1 MRRLYVLLLILFAS
15 FSVTAQISVKE
26 GSFRDAG
33 QFFTMK
39 EDMTDDNY
47 TPFAVIKVKTENMTA
62 TQVEQL
68 GFSGNA
74 LTYIDAE
81 FHDTEVWVYL
91 TYLAP
96 YLKITHPDLSSTE
109 FTIPYDMKPLQG
121 YELVLVNGAVAR
133 TGGGNG
139 MLTITTNVPGAEV
152 YLDGTK
158 MLEITPYSN
167 DMVAAGHHE
176 LKIVKKNYQ
185 TVVRQIDVLEGKE
198 IKIDANL
205 ELSFG
210 IINVDTNP
218 TGATVYID
226 NVKRGVTPLII
237 NDIRVGEHA
246 LKLEKD
252 EYDTVEWTLNV
263 EEDKDCVVVQPLTV
277 SKIIKSYT
285 VKNVSF
291 DMVLVKGG
299 ASGDFYIGRCEVTQ
313 ALWKAVMG
321 QNPSRNG
328 GSRLPVEMV
337 TYDDCQKF
345 IKKLNK
351 MTKANF
357 RLPTRAE
364 WEYAAKG
371 GKWSKGYQYSGS
383 NNINQVAWYTGNSGS
398 YLQGRYSQERQQ
410 DYFNMTRCIHPVA
423 ELQDNELGL
432 YDMSGNVYEFCSDI
446 DAQGYRTAMGG
457 SFTCEADRC
466 KNTSSVHF
474 KPDTKT
480 NDLGLRLV
488 IQY

>member
-1 MRRLYVLLLILFAS
+1 MK
-15 FSVTAQISVKE
+15 AQISVKD
-26 GSFRDAG
+26 GSFKEAG

-47 TPFAVIKVKTENMTA
+47 TPFAVIKVKTENMTEE
-62 TQVEQL
+62 QVEQL

-81 FHDTEVWVYL
+81 FHGTEAWVYL

-96 YLKITHPDLSSTE
+96 YLKVTHPDLSSTE

-139 MLTITTNVPGAEV
+139 ILAITTNVPDAEI
-152 YLDGTK
+152 YLNGTK
-158 MLEITPYSN
+158 MPGTTPYSN

-185 TVVRQIDVLEGKE
+185 TVVRQIEVLEGKE
-198 IKIDANL
+198 TKIDVNL

-210 IINVDTNP
+210 IINVDTYP

-226 NVKRGVTPLII
+226 NVKRGVTPMII

-263 EEDKDCVVVQPLTV
+263 KEDEECVVTQPLTV
-277 SKIIKSYT
+277 TKIIKSFT
-285 VKNVSF
+285 VKKVDF
-291 DMVLVKGG
+291 DMILVKGG
-299 ASGDFYIGRCEVTQ
+299 PSGDFYIGRTEVTRRSYMQ
-313 ALWKAVMG
+313 VMNVKPG
-321 QNPSRNG
+321 YNPD
-328 GSRLPVEMV
+328 GSCPMERI
-337 TYDDCQKF
+337 TYDDCIQF

-351 MTKANF
+351 LTKAKF

-371 GKWSKGYQYSGS
+371 GKWSQGYKYSGS
-383 NNINQVAWYTGNSGS
+383 DNIEQVAWYNGNSGS
-398 YLQGRYSQERQQ
+398 YLMGSRHTKEQQQE
-410 DYFNMTRCIHPVA
+410 YYNMTRNVHHVA
-423 ELQDNELGL
+423 EKHENELGL
-432 YDMSGNVYEFCSDI
+432 FDMSGNVYEMCTDV
-446 DAQGYRTAMGG
+446 DANGFHCAMGG
-457 SFTCEADRC
+457 SYSCEADRC
-466 KNTSSVHF
+466 KNTSSVYF
-474 KPDTKT
+474 KPDMKAK
-480 NDLGLRLV
+480 DLGLRLV
-488 IQY
+488 LQE

>member
-1 MRRLYVLLLILFAS
+1 MK
-15 FSVTAQISVKE
+15 AQISVKE
-26 GSFRDAG
+26 GSFHDAG

-62 TQVEQL
+62 AQVEQL

-139 MLTITTNVPGAEV
+139 MLTITTNVAGAEV
-152 YLDGTK
+152 YLNGTK
-158 MLEITPYSN
+158 MPAITPYSN
-167 DMVAAGHHE
+167 DMVAAGHYE
-176 LKIVKKNYQ
+176 VKIVKKNYQ
-185 TVVRQIDVLEGKE
+185 TAIRQIDVLEGKE
-198 IKIDANL
+198 TKIEVNL

-210 IINVDTNP
+210 TINIETFP
-218 TGATVYID
+218 AGATVYID
-226 NVKRGVTPLII
+226 GVNKGVTPLIVT
-237 NDIRVGEHA
+237 DVRVGDHA
-246 LKLEKD
+246 LKLEKEEFD
-252 EYDTVEWTLNV
+252 VVESGITL
-263 EEDKDCVVVQPLTV
+263 EEDKECVYKQKLVVTQV
-277 SKIIKSYT
+277 IKTFT
-285 VKNVSF
+285 VKDVTF
-291 DMVLVKGG
+291 DMVLVKGN
-299 ASGDFYIGRCEVTQ
+299 SEMRDFYIAKCEVTQ
-313 ALWKAVMG
+313 ALWCAVMG
-321 QNPSRNG
+321 KKNNPSR
-328 GSRLPVEMV
+328 SKSSSQPVELV
-337 TYDDCQKF
+337 TYDDCKAF

-357 RLPTRAE
+357 RIPTCAE

-371 GKWSKGYQYSGS
+371 GKWSDGYEFSGS
-383 NNINQVAWYTGNSGS
+383 NNINNVAWYKGNSGT
-398 YLQGRYSQERQQ
+398 YLMGNYSRERQE
-410 DYFNMTRCIHPVA
+410 DYYNMTMRPQRVA
-423 ELQDNELGL
+423 EKQANELGIF
-432 YDMSGNVYEFCSDI
+432 DMSGNVYEFCSDV
-446 DAQGYRTAMGG
+446 DANGYHSAMGG
-457 SFTCEADRC
+457 SFTCEADKC

-480 NDLGLRLV
+480 RDLGLRLV
-488 IQY
+488 LQY